1 MKRGLT
7 KSLVFV
13 GLLASVVW
21 IVGCTSQEESKPIEE
36 ETMAS
41 TIFLKHKVS
50 DYSAWRP
57 VYDADASRRLEASL
71 QEMGVYRDSDDE
83 NMVLLVW
90 KTDDTKAFKSML
102 ESPDLAVK
110 MQEAGVTSE
119 PETWIGKSLREGMGT
134 VFLKHKVS
142 DYSAWRPVYD
152 ADASRRLEA
161 GLQEMGVY
169 RDSDNENMVLMVWSA
184 EDGIAL
190 KAMLESADLAE
201 KMKEAG
207 VTSVPETWMGESM
220 E

>member
-50 DYSAWRP
+50 DYSAWRL
-57 VYDADASRRLEASL
+57 VYDADA
-71 QEMGVYRDSDDE
+71 
-83 NMVLLVW
+83 
-90 KTDDTKAFKSML
+90 
-102 ESPDLAVK
+102 P
-110 MQEAGVTSE
+110 
-119 PETWIGKSLREGMGT
+119 
-134 VFLKHKVS
+134 
-142 DYSAWRPVYD
+142 
-152 ADASRRLEA
+152 RRLEA

-184 EDGIAL
+184 EDGNAL